1 MEPESEDEPN
11 ARILPWDIDLEEV
24 QQSIQYQSLLPQDG
38 PQDRDAELSSTID
51 FNQDGND
58 GDTKEPTST
67 ASPATMLSPQSR
79 RPSEDTLEKLSQQR
93 IRDKEPD
100 LFLLALGLWCNEAGI
115 SRSQYSS
122 LREILA
128 MLEPHSMLSR
138 LPKNYGPLQRRTKE
152 HIP

>member
-1 MEPESEDEPN
+1 MEPESEDEPD

-24 QQSIQYQSLLPQDG
+24 QQSIQYQSLLLQDG
-38 PQDRDAELSSTID
+38 LQGRDAKLSSTVD

-58 GDTKEPTST
+58 GDTEEPTST
-67 ASPATMLSPQSR
+67 ASPAIMLSPQSR
-79 RPSEDTLEKLSQQR
+79 RLSEDTSKKLSQQR

-100 LFLLALGLWCNEAGI
+100 LFLLALGLWCEEAGI
-115 SRSQYSS
+115 SRSQYSN

-138 LPKNYGPLQRRTKE
+138 LPKNYRPLRRRTKG